1 MNERWVCKRCFAD
14 NDETV
19 AACHRC
25 GLIRGAESTDADQ
38 TAWAASPQPEAAAG
52 GGRWA
57 VALLRQ
63 LLRFWWIPAAAIALG
78 VGYFTTAQ
86 RGDDGSL
93 STAGNVTVT
102 DLQVGD
108 CFNAAEFSEED
119 VEIGE
124 VDGVPC
130 DEPHAFEVF
139 AVADYSGSAYPGT
152 DAAFEAAF
160 AEVCVPPFEG
170 YVGVPYRELGPVG
183 VGDHADRGRL
193 ELRRSRV
200 HLPPPR
206 GGRHADADRV
216 SARRQSLTR
225 LRPQTR
231 VEIWA
236 TC

>member
-1 MNERWVCKRCFAD
+1 VNERWVCKRCFAD
-14 NDETV
+14 NDETD

-38 TAWAASPQPEAAAG
+38 TTWAASPQPEVAAG
-52 GGRWA
+52 GGGGGG
-57 VALLRQ
+57 LLRQ

-108 CFNAAEFSEED
+108 CFNAAEIASEEEA
-119 VEIGE
+119 EIGE

-139 AVADYSGSAYPGT
+139 AVADYSGSAYPAT
-152 DAAFEAAF
+152 QEAFETAF
-160 AEVCVPPFEG
+160 NEVCVPPFES
-170 YVGVPYRELGPVG
+170 YVGIPIESSLLWVSAITPTEEGWNS
-183 VGDHADRGRL
+183 GDHEFICHVYEEGAPMLTESLRGA
-193 ELRRSRV
+193 SR
-200 HLPPPR
+200 
-206 GGRHADADRV
+206 
-216 SARRQSLTR
+216 
-225 LRPQTR
+225 
-231 VEIWA
+231 
-236 TC
+236 

>member
-14 NDETV
+14 NEETV

-38 TAWAASPQPEAAAG
+38 TAWSASPQPEAAAG
-52 GGRWA
+52 GGRSGGG
-57 VALLRQ
+57 VLQQ

-93 STAGNVTVT
+93 STAGNITVT

-108 CFNAAEFSEED
+108 CFNSAEFSEED

-139 AVADYSGSAYPGT
+139 AVADYTGSAYPGT

-160 AEVCVPPFEG
+160 AEVCIPPFEG
-170 YVGVPYRELGPVG
+170 YVGVPYESSVLWASAITPTEEGWSS
-183 VGDHADRGRL
+183 GDHEFICHLHEEDATQISGSQRGANR
-193 ELRRSRV
+193 
-200 HLPPPR
+200 
-206 GGRHADADRV
+206 
-216 SARRQSLTR
+216 
-225 LRPQTR
+225 
-231 VEIWA
+231 
-236 TC
+236 

>member
-1 MNERWVCKRCFAD
+1 VDERWVCKRCFAD

-38 TAWAASPQPEAAAG
+38 TAWSASPQPEAATDGGHG
-52 GGRWA
+52 GGG
-57 VALLRQ
+57 VLRQ

-93 STAGNVTVT
+93 STGGNVTVT
-102 DLQVGD
+102 DLRVGD
-108 CFNAAEFSEED
+108 CFNSAEFSEED

-139 AVADYSGSAYPGT
+139 AVADYTGSAYPGT

-160 AEVCVPPFEG
+160 AEVCIPPFEG
-170 YVGVPYRELGPVG
+170 YVGVPYESSVLFASAITPTEEGWSS
-183 VGDHADRGRL
+183 GDHEFICHLHEEDATQISGSQRGANR
-193 ELRRSRV
+193 
-200 HLPPPR
+200 
-206 GGRHADADRV
+206 
-216 SARRQSLTR
+216 
-225 LRPQTR
+225 
-231 VEIWA
+231 
-236 TC
+236 